1 MAAQIVDAQFVR
13 SHIGKLPIIDVRSAE
28 LYDEG
33 HIPTTINVCVADF
46 DRYGAEEAD
55 EFSKECRRHAF
66 TEECPIIM
74 YCQVGRH
81 AKQACDLLEAEGY
94 QHLYLYL
101 GSFDDWASDPENPI
115 EK

>member
-13 SHIGKLPIIDVRSAE
+13 SHIGKLPIIDVRPAE

-33 HIPTTINVCVADF
+33 HIPTAINVCVADF

-66 TEECPIIM
+66 TEECPIIV
-74 YCQVGRH
+74 YC
-81 AKQACDLLEAEGY
+81 
-94 QHLYLYL
+94 
-101 GSFDDWASDPENPI
+101 
-115 EK
+115 

>member
-66 TEECPIIM
+66 TEECPIIV
-74 YCQVGRH
+74 YC
-81 AKQACDLLEAEGY
+81 
-94 QHLYLYL
+94 
-101 GSFDDWASDPENPI
+101 
-115 EK
+115 

>member
-13 SHIGKLPIIDVRSAE
+13 SHIGKLPIIDVRPAE

-33 HIPTTINVCVADF
+33 
-46 DRYGAEEAD
+46 
-55 EFSKECRRHAF
+55 HAF
-66 TEECPIIM
+66 TEECPIIV

>member
-13 SHIGKLPIIDVRSAE
+13 SHIGKLPIIDVRPAE

-33 HIPTTINVCVADF
+33 HIPTAINVCVADF
-46 DRYGAEEAD
+46 DRFGAEEAD
-55 EFSKECRRHAF
+55 EFSKECR
-66 TEECPIIM
+66 
-74 YCQVGRH
+74 RH

-101 GSFDDWASDPENPI
+101 GSFDDWTSDPENPI